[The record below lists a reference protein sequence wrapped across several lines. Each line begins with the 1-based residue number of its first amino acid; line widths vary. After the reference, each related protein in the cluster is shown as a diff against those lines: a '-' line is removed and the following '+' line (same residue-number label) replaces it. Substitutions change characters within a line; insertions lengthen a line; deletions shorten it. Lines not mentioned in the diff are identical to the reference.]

1 VLGVLTA
8 HHGGRTLLAEEN
20 HMANADPIQAL
31 RELMQKRF
39 VELATEMPLK
49 SRRILKEILD
59 EVVTQ
64 LAGLRDSVG
73 VSQHPSSAP
82 KKASTPG
89 TAKARGS
96 H

>member
-1 VLGVLTA
+1 
-8 HHGGRTLLAEEN
+8 
-20 HMANADPIQAL
+20 MANADPIQAL

-59 EVVTQ
+59 AVVTQ
-64 LAGLRDSVG
+64 LAELRDAVG

-82 KKASTPG
+82 KKASTPA